1 MNNSSHKCTNKEC
14 DGIITYNEKIIDHK
28 KALNETGGV
37 IGTKECSKCGKKYT
51 LIVTVGQVL
60 IETDEDGEFVGELP
74 KI

>member
-1 MNNSSHKCTNKEC
+1 MALSH
-14 DGIITYNEKIIDHK
+14 IMRRLLITK

-51 LIVTVGQVL
+51 LIVTVGQAL

>member
-1 MNNSSHKCTNKEC
+1 M
-14 DGIITYNEKIIDHK
+14 ITK

-51 LIVTVGQVL
+51 LIVTVGQAL